1 MDEID
6 DNPVV
11 ARSRL
16 ADFRR
21 LYRTLLTEAQGVSL
35 VECRRVL
42 DGIEAWEEVGA
53 MEHTAALSTRL
64 NLYRFLDLA
73 QEWSPLRGRPSLD
86 AFLGYLELLQSDR
99 TADELDTARVGG
111 SDALTLLTVH
121 RAKGLEWE
129 AVFLPALARG
139 TFPATSLGYDNPDA
153 YARYLPY
160 ELRLDAHHFPHPE
173 AAGDAREVLR
183 ARHLEAEWRTA
194 YVAVTR
200 ARRKLHLTGAHW
212 YGGRKPKDP
221 SALFELAA
229 GVEGVRLHPG
239 DEGPGERPDRLAF
252 PTGIPAPDPTFPDG
266 WANAVREQVRDP
278 EWVEAIVVDRA
289 AYDASVHQLRMLVD
303 GLPAE
308 PAPRPDAADR
318 NSTSVTGLVTLAVC
332 PLRFYWSEVDPLPRR
347 PSAAQRRG
355 VDVHRRI
362 ELHNRGAIAF
372 DDVAHDLYDVPA
384 ADAHV
389 GTAPSADPF
398 EVFMASRFAGRTPR
412 FIETAIDLEVGPAR
426 VRGRVDAVYE
436 SDDGGW
442 EIVDYKSGIDKGD
455 PQAIVQLEAY
465 AVAAVE
471 GAIGAEPPEDLRAT
485 FLYLGGQE
493 AHEVTY
499 RADAEWVVSAASH
512 LTTLAE
518 AAMGT
523 EFPPTP
529 GAACRHCDFV
539 KFCDAGRSYLGSV

>member
-1 MDEID
+1 M
-6 DNPVV
+6 
-11 ARSRL
+11 
-16 ADFRR
+16 
-21 LYRTLLTEAQGVSL
+21 
-35 VECRRVL
+35 
-42 DGIEAWEEVGA
+42 
-53 MEHTAALSTRL
+53 
-64 NLYRFLDLA
+64 
-73 QEWSPLRGRPSLD
+73 
-86 AFLGYLELLQSDR
+86 
-99 TADELDTARVGG
+99 
-111 SDALTLLTVH
+111 TLLTVH

-160 ELRLDAHHFPHPE
+160 ELRLDAHHFPTPGRR
-173 AAGDAREVLR
+173 ATRERFCGR
-183 ARHLEAEWRTA
+183 ATS
-194 YVAVTR
+194 
-200 ARRKLHLTGAHW
+200 RRN
-212 YGGRKPKDP
+212 
-221 SALFELAA
+221 
-229 GVEGVRLHPG
+229 
-239 DEGPGERPDRLAF
+239 GERPTWRSRERDASCTSREPTGTEAGSPRIPRHSLSWQPAWRASGSTRATRAPERGRTASRS

-539 KFCDAGRSYLGSV
+539 KFCDAGRSYLGSA